1 MITLFRLLLS
11 HCVIV
16 IALSV
21 VDQTTLRVFGVEVLF
36 KILLTDWMSKFY
48 IQSSNNKPTDS
59 LTDINIISA
68 HKGRLSLSYA
78 SVGDDTV
85 PEERLHVAADVD
97 DIRRSVFSAV
107 LRRCRD
113 TAPTG

>member
-1 MITLFRLLLS
+1 MFS

-59 LTDINIISA
+59 LTDIIISA
-68 HKGRLSLSYA
+68 DKGRLSLSYA